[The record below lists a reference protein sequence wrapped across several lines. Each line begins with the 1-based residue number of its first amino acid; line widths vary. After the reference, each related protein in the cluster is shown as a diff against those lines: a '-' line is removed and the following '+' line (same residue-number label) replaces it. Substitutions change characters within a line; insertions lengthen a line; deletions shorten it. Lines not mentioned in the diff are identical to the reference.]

1 MKTPLAVVLLLV
13 TTTHTAS
20 SLSIRR
26 HTSTNTRSAIISI
39 CQIHTANAV
48 ISSLSLAD
56 QHRHRHSSLF
66 VRRQQFLQA
75 TISAAKATSTQLA
88 YYPITSDNDSSSS
101 SRGSHS
107 SSSSSSSSWLDRTT
121 SKILSSSSLDD
132 DEYVEQQQQQRLT
145 CDDVT
150 LITQLMSAH
159 ARRGTVTSA
168 VICERLLHRVVMEVD
183 RNSRDRNNS
192 YHNNQLHHHN
202 ANVANDRQRRN
213 KTNTHQQLDNNSNEY
228 EDDDY
233 DQTASVMRL
242 FRVSTAKIS
251 SLLSFRTRCS

>member
-1 MKTPLAVVLLLV
+1 M
-13 TTTHTAS
+13 TA
-20 SLSIRR
+20 
-26 HTSTNTRSAIISI
+26 
-39 CQIHTANAV
+39 
-48 ISSLSLAD
+48 
-56 QHRHRHSSLF
+56 
-66 VRRQQFLQA
+66 
-75 TISAAKATSTQLA
+75 
-88 YYPITSDNDSSSS
+88 
-101 SRGSHS
+101 
-107 SSSSSSSSWLDRTT
+107 
-121 SKILSSSSLDD
+121 KILSSSSLDED
-132 DEYVEQQQQQRLT
+132 DDNEYIEQQQQRQQQRLT

-183 RNSRDRNNS
+183 RNSRFKKNS
-192 YHNNQLHHHN
+192 YYHNHHHHAN
-202 ANVANDRQRRN
+202 ANIANNDDRQRRH